1 MREINV
7 TEITAAVRQA
17 CIDANCNMPQDV
29 LNAVEKFKKVEESP
43 IALEVFDKIQQN
55 AKLARDK
62 QVAICQDTGVVVIF
76 AEIGQDVHIVGGNF
90 MDAINE
96 GVRQGYKDGYLR
108 YSVVRDPMDR
118 VNTEDNTPAVV
129 HTSLVEGDK
138 IKLTV
143 APKGFGSENMSAMKM
158 FTPAATRE
166 DIVSF
171 VAECVEKAGSLPCPP
186 IIVGVGL
193 GGTSEM
199 AAVLAKKACVSPLDA
214 PAKNEFYEDLQQEML
229 ERINALG
236 IGPQGFGGTVT
247 CLGVKILS
255 YPTHI
260 AGLPCFVNIGC
271 NVTRHCEVIL

>member
-7 TEITAAVRQA
+7 NEITAAVRQA

-29 LNAVEKFKKVEESP
+29 INAVAKFKEIEESP
-43 IALEVFDKIQQN
+43 VALEVFDKIQQN

-76 AEIGQDVHIVGGNF
+76 AEIGQDVHITGGSF
-90 MDAINE
+90 TDAVNE

-108 YSVVRDPMDR
+108 FSVVRDPMDR
-118 VNTEDNTPAVV
+118 VNTGDNTPAVI

-143 APKGFGSENMSAMKM
+143 APKGFGSENMSALKM

-166 DIVSF
+166 DIVSY

-193 GGTSEM
+193 GGTSDM

-214 PAKNEFYEDLQQEML
+214 PAQNEFYAELQQEML

-271 NVTRHCEVIL
+271 NVTRHCEVII

>member
-214 PAKNEFYEDLQQEML
+214 PAKNEFYEGLQQEML

>member
-29 LNAVEKFKKVEESP
+29 LDAVEKFKKVEESP

-76 AEIGQDVHIVGGNF
+76 AEIGQDVHITGGSF

-108 YSVVRDPMDR
+108 FSVVRDPMDR

-143 APKGFGSENMSAMKM
+143 APKGFGSENMSALKM

-193 GGTSEM
+193 GGTSDM

-214 PAKNEFYEDLQQEML
+214 PAQNELYEGLQQEML

>member
-214 PAKNEFYEDLQQEML
+214 PAKNEFYEGLQKEML

>member
-1 MREINV
+1 MREISV

-214 PAKNEFYEDLQQEML
+214 PAKNEFYEGLQQEML

>member
-129 HTSLVEGDK
+129 HTSLVESDK

-214 PAKNEFYEDLQQEML
+214 PAKNEFYEGLQQEML

>member
-108 YSVVRDPMDR
+108 FSVVRDPMDR

-214 PAKNEFYEDLQQEML
+214 PAKNEFYEGLQQEML

>member
-17 CIDANCNMPQDV
+17 CIDANCNMPKDV
-29 LNAVEKFKKVEESP
+29 LAAVEKFKKVEESP

-76 AEIGQDVHIVGGNF
+76 AEIGQDVHIVGGSF
-90 MDAINE
+90 TDAINE

-214 PAKNEFYEDLQQEML
+214 PAKNEFYEGLQQEML

>member
-108 YSVVRDPMDR
+108 YSVVRDPMVR

>member
-1 MREINV
+1 
-7 TEITAAVRQA
+7 
-17 CIDANCNMPQDV
+17 MPQDV

-214 PAKNEFYEDLQQEML
+214 PAKNEFYEGLQQEML

>member
-1 MREINV
+1 M
-7 TEITAAVRQA
+7 
-17 CIDANCNMPQDV
+17 
-29 LNAVEKFKKVEESP
+29 
-43 IALEVFDKIQQN
+43 
-55 AKLARDK
+55 AR
-62 QVAICQDTGVVVIF
+62 CQDTGVVVIF

-214 PAKNEFYEDLQQEML
+214 PAKNEFYEGLQQEML

>member
-158 FTPAATRE
+158 YTPAATRE

-214 PAKNEFYEDLQQEML
+214 PAKNEFYEGLQQEML

>member
-29 LNAVEKFKKVEESP
+29 LNAVEKFKTVEESP

-108 YSVVRDPMDR
+108 FSVVRDPMDR

-214 PAKNEFYEDLQQEML
+214 PAKNEFYEGLQQEML